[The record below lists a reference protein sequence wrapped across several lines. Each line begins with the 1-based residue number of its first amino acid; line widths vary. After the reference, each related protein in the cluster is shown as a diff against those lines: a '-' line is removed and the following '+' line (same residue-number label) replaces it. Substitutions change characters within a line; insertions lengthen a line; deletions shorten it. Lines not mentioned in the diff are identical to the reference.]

1 MWALSN
7 LLASKEVAVDAANST
22 DGNILKELL
31 LFIETVKSSETEL
44 KSKRIINE
52 ATYLVNVV
60 VTETFK
66 EREVHIKLIY
76 DPAIA

>member
-52 ATYLVNVV
+52 ATYLVNIV

-76 DPAIA
+76 D